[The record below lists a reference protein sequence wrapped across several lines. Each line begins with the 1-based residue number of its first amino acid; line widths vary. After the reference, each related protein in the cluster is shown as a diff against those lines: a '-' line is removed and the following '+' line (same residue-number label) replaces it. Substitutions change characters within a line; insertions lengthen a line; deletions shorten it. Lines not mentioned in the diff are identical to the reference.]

1 MKGIFFVCRYGE
13 PLRSYLLP
21 IDGRSAKFDVFPCQ
35 LFRGGLNFFSEVGFK
50 AWPHMKLV
58 CKFFGNPLRDGW
70 DPLSRNLGP
79 KPTDRP
85 IKKKGSAQKQI
96 AVHGYARQAAKL
108 FTLSITASEN
118 ARHASTTISM
128 NTHNVVDLAGASAAL
143 ARGRLQLPYRYIN
156 IHHCLQDTT
165 MNNHQCQWAGLISIH
180 HRHQR
185 GWIMMSL
192 SSSSLPTVTQCNAVT
207 RCYDHRLPY

>member
-1 MKGIFFVCRYGE
+1 MGIVQCLSINSLHL
-13 PLRSYLLP
+13 LRSTASSLSCCLSLRPYSRFSLVYLWL
-21 IDGRSAKFDVFPCQ
+21 
-35 LFRGGLNFFSEVGFK
+35 LY
-50 AWPHMKLV
+50 PH
-58 CKFFGNPLRDGW
+58 
-70 DPLSRNLGP
+70 
-79 KPTDRP
+79 
-85 IKKKGSAQKQI
+85 
-96 AVHGYARQAAKL
+96 VHNSYIL

-128 NTHNVVDLAGASAAL
+128 NIYNVVDLAGVSAAL

-165 MNNHQCQWAGLISIH
+165 MNNHQCQWAVLISIH

-192 SSSSLPTVTQCNAVT
+192 SSSSLPTVTQYNAIT